1 MLAFGH
7 FSLAYF
13 FISLFYLIKR
23 KKFLINPKK
32 LFLIALFAN
41 LPDIDFLIPFL
52 EHRTYTHSILILPLI
67 YLLTLTISKIFN
79 DNDKEL
85 KNILFLAYSTHL
97 LGDLLLGSQLC
108 PLYPFKFCFS
118 LSLQNTFVFKGN
130 YVVTDEILGFL
141 LLFSSQV
148 LTRFNFCKD

>member
-23 KKFLINPKK
+23 KKFVINSKK

-79 DNDKEL
+79 DKEL
-85 KNILFLAYSTHL
+85 KSILFLAYLTHF

-108 PLYPFKFCFS
+108 PFYPFKFCFS
-118 LSLQNTFVFKGN
+118 LSLQNTFIFKGN
-130 YVVTDEILGFL
+130 YVVADEILGFL
-141 LLFSSQV
+141 FLFFSPEVIKQ
-148 LTRFNFCKD
+148 LKRKL